1 MRRSVVGVSD
11 SPKSSEILRD
21 LFYGIAPAHVRLL
34 CENQWDGGRSYTPQS
49 VGDMTPDQVYLLLCD
64 KRLLR
69 LRGKRTVTMA
79 PSEAIP
85 VSADGRFKGRT
96 EDGQVFYA
104 SRGESLASR
113 MIREEN
119 EKLKNKG
126 SKKDRKQ
133 KLIDSQQQN
142 SNESI
147 PGGVSSGPELNS
159 QKPT

>member
-1 MRRSVVGVSD
+1 M
-11 SPKSSEILRD
+11 
-21 LFYGIAPAHVRLL
+21 L

-69 LRGKRTVTMA
+69 LKGKRTVTMA
-79 PSEAIP
+79 SSEAI
-85 VSADGRFKGRT
+85 STTSDGRLKGRT
-96 EDGQVFYA
+96 ADGQIFYA
-104 SRGESLASR
+104 TRGESLASR
-113 MIREEN
+113 LAREEN
-119 EKLKNKG
+119 EKLRNKG

-142 SNESI
+142 SNKEI